1 MDMGWRVSKTASIT
15 AASVAIGKVEI
26 YPQDNVEI
34 CLREEDETL
43 QIKAQSKSKDA
54 GIAKWHRVIAKKV
67 GKKT

>member
-1 MDMGWRVSKTASIT
+1 MLFRSVSQSRY
-15 AASVAIGKVEI
+15 AIGKVEI